1 MATPNY
7 AFEKR
12 KKEIA
17 KKQKQQ
23 QKQQLKEQQKL
34 ATQNERSLDDVSLP
48 LNSEM
53 TNNNK

>member
-12 KKEIA
+12 KKEMA

-23 QKQQLKEQQKL
+23 QKQQQKQ
-34 ATQNERSLDDVSLP
+34 ATQNERSRDDVSPP
-48 LNSEM
+48 LTSK
-53 TNNNK
+53 TPDSNN

>member
-12 KKEIA
+12 KKETA

-23 QKQQLKEQQKL
+23 QKQQLKL
-34 ATQNERSLDDVSLP
+34 ATQKVRSRDDACVALTSQT
-48 LNSEM
+48 
-53 TNNNK
+53 TNHNHRDE